1 MEAQEFYKGEIVR
14 VCNKF
19 SSHFGETGMVVGNEK
34 GKSEIMDDAETTYY
48 WVTLG
53 PLMYKFDFW
62 ELRKADQKEVLKADQ
77 EKAPKADQKE
87 VLKTEHHYDGAVQP
101 IELMQAQM
109 TFEEFIGF
117 LKGNIIK
124 YVSRL
129 GKKDAPERE
138 VMKIIQYTHWLLK
151 AVKGQTIDP
160 REK

>member
-1 MEAQEFYKGEIVR
+1 MEAQEFYNGEIVR

-48 WVTLG
+48 YVTLG
-53 PLMYKFDFW
+53 PLMYKFDGW
-62 ELRKADQKEVLKADQ
+62 ELRKADQEANHKEA
-77 EKAPKADQKE
+77 QK
-87 VLKTEHHYDGAVQP
+87 KEHHYDGAVQP

-109 TFEEFIGF
+109 TPEEFIGF

-129 GKKDAPERE
+129 GKKDAPEKE
-138 VMKIIQYTHWLLK
+138 VRKIIQYTHWLLK